1 MDMYTAC
8 ERAYKNGFDNGKQ
21 SASHPN
27 AEIVTRV
34 TVAYEQLAKCHADLC
49 KVSKRGKNDDLIYSL
64 QDVMHK
70 LLDIQV
76 KLGVLKRE
84 EDIK

>member
-8 ERAYKNGFDNGKQ
+8 ELAYKNGFDNGKQ
-21 SASHPN
+21 STCYSN
-27 AEIVTRV
+27 AEIAARV
-34 TVAYEQLAKCHADLC
+34 KVAYEQLVKCNTDLC
-49 KVSKRGKNDDLIYSL
+49 RTFKRGENDDLIYSL
-64 QDVMHK
+64 QDAMHT

-84 EDIK
+84 EDL